1 MWVAFCKAGMAG
13 AAPHSCGEP
22 PACGGV
28 RGWHRGVCTWRLRR
42 RRGAVA
48 SKPRRGGVALLAVQ
62 QLSRRAR
69 AKELALPR
77 AMRTRI
83 ALPRPPVCRKWR
95 RAVVVCARCFFRRA
109 PAASADGVRQRLRTL
124 NRTLLAGT
132 MGREKEE
139 PKKSAKE
146 KRQEKARLK
155 AGAAAKTE
163 KEAKEVDETAE
174 VSKRCWAP
182 QSRDLLAAACRWALL
197 CSARLR
203 WGERWNARARWK
215 E

>member
-1 MWVAFCKAGMAG
+1 MQVWRERRRMHDASRRRAVVCAGG
-13 AAPHSCGEP
+13 IAAYARGGCRGGEEP
-22 PACGGV
+22 RRPSRGGGGRCPAC
-28 RGWHRGVCTWRLRR
+28 CAATL
-42 RRGAVA
+42 VA
-48 SKPRRGGVALLAVQ
+48 N
-62 QLSRRAR
+62 SRRAR
-69 AKELALPR
+69 EKGLALPR

-203 WGERWNARARWK
+203 RGERWNARARWK

>member
-1 MWVAFCKAGMAG
+1 MMR
-13 AAPHSCGEP
+13 AA
-22 PACGGV
+22 GV
-28 RGWHRGVCTWRLRR
+28 RWCARVASRPTHVEAAEAARSRGVQ
-42 RRGAVA
+42 AA
-48 SKPRRGGVALLAVQ
+48 AAGGVALLAVQ
-62 QLSRRAR
+62 QLSLQTRDGRAR
-69 AKELALPR
+69 RGSSCR